1 MFRQFRSEVEAALA
15 AALDSL
21 DLPTD
26 DLGIERPPDDM
37 DATLASSVAFRLAG
51 EVGDAPPNVAAT
63 VAEAVAVGDADYVAS
78 VDTAGP
84 YVNFHAN
91 ERYLADTLDAAAV
104 DASYGAL
111 PDRDT
116 SVVVEHTSANPTGPV
131 HVGRARNPIVGDAVA
146 NLLSYAGYD
155 VDRHYYVNDAGRQMA
170 VFTWA
175 YERFDEADLDAEP
188 ARDRAEY
195 DLVRYYRKGNAFLEE
210 ADDDA
215 VEAAEADIQSI
226 LQGLEAGDE
235 ETYERVGEVVDTV
248 LGGMKEC
255 LGRLPAEFD
264 EFVKETRFMRDGSTD
279 DIAGRLKETDH
290 AVYEEDAWQ
299 LELDEWGIEKNLV
312 FLRSD
317 DTSLYTTR
325 DLAHHEWKFA
335 NYDRAVTVLGED
347 HKLQADQLDATLE
360 LLGNDTDRL
369 GHVIYSYVNLPD
381 GKMSTRRGTG
391 VMLDDLLDEAI
402 DRARDAVE
410 SRMDDRIR
418 DDDLTDED
426 VERIAH
432 QVGIGA
438 VRYDIVSKQPAKAI
452 TFEWEDALD
461 FEAQSAPFVQYVHAR
476 CAGILGEAAGRIEV
490 PGVTADADG
499 DVDPEALDVD
509 ASALE
514 TDAARELLR
523 EVARFPAAIEAAADD
538 LEPHTIATFTREFA
552 DAYNAFYRECPVVTA
567 ETAALRD
574 ARLAVVA
581 AAKHTMANALDVLG
595 VEAPESM

>member
-1 MFRQFRSEVEAALA
+1 MFRQFRSEVSSALA
-15 AALDSL
+15 DALASL

-51 EVGDAPPNVAAT
+51 VVGDAPPNVASD
-63 VAEAVAVGDADYVAS
+63 VADAVEVEGYDYLVA

-84 YVNFHAN
+84 YVNFHAG
-91 ERYLADTLDAAAV
+91 ERYLADTLTAAAA
-104 DASYGAL
+104 DEAYGSL

-175 YERFDEADLDAEP
+175 YERFDESDLEADP
-188 ARDRAEY
+188 ARDRIEY
-195 DLVRYYRKGNAFLEE
+195 DLVRYYRKGNEFLES
-210 ADDDA
+210 ADSDE
-215 VEAAEADIQSI
+215 VEAAEAEISSI

-235 ETYERVGEVVDTV
+235 ATYERVGEVVDAV

-255 LGRLPAEFD
+255 LARLPAEFD

-279 DIAGRLKETDH
+279 DVAERLKETPQ

-299 LELDEWGIEKNLV
+299 LELDDWGIEKNLV
-312 FLRSD
+312 FLRAD

-325 DLAHHEWKFA
+325 DLAHHEWKFD
-335 NYDRAVTVLGED
+335 NYDQAVTVLGED
-347 HKLQADQLDATLE
+347 HKLQAEQLDAALE
-360 LLGNDTDRL
+360 ILGNDVDRL
-369 GHVIYSYVNLPD
+369 GHVIYSYVNLPE

-402 DRARDAVE
+402 DRAREEVE
-410 SRMDDRIR
+410 TRLDDRIR
-418 DDDLTDED
+418 DDDLTESD

-461 FEAQSAPFVQYVHAR
+461 FEAQSAPYVQYVHAR
-476 CAGILGEAAGRIEV
+476 CCGIVDEAESAGLDV
-490 PGVTADADG
+490 PGSEAADAD
-499 DVDPEALDVD
+499 ALGEGVD
-509 ASALE
+509 AATLE
-514 TDAARELLR
+514 TDAARDLLR
-523 EVARFPAAIEAAADD
+523 EVARFPAVIESAAED
-538 LEPHTIATFTREFA
+538 LEPHTVATFTREFA
-552 DAYNAFYRECPVVTA
+552 EAYNRFYRECPVLTA
-567 ETAALRD
+567 ESDELRD
-574 ARLAVVA
+574 ARLALVVA
-581 AAKHTMANALDVLG
+581 ARNTMANALDVLG